1 MLLRSISRALRDFS
15 LSASSG
21 KLMAPPKQSRPSS
34 EVENSEA
41 QAKQDST
48 AATSSVPS
56 QNIPD
61 KVKESGTVARA
72 NDEVG
77 TIRSRPFTSIMLTK
91 VAATFSQLVRRR
103 NVATK
108 TEVDSF
114 YPSSQRIDPGW

>member
-1 MLLRSISRALRDFS
+1 
-15 LSASSG
+15 
-21 KLMAPPKQSRPSS
+21 MAPPKQSRPSS